1 MLCSWQESWDWVW
14 VALASEILHIQCNGW
29 PSAVL
34 LPPQHH
40 KQGWCP
46 GLAAQLR
53 VGGTPAW
60 HCGGWGAAGKGLMWA
75 PVCWGRVLQ
84 PLTKNSNEW
93 KK

>member
-1 MLCSWQESWDWVW
+1 MGTCSVLCSWQESWDWVW

-53 VGGTPAW
+53 VGGPLRGTAV
-60 HCGGWGAAGKGLMWA
+60 AGVQQERG
-75 PVCWGRVLQ
+75 
-84 PLTKNSNEW
+84 
-93 KK
+93 